1 MGKSEHVFKQKKKYA
16 TIHSNAIKLHIR
28 MDGKK
33 QYGIWKKEEEGE
45 EEKIAQSHS
54 LVINF
59 SLIKEF
65 LHFIQISNQSTYR
78 IESVSLKNLD
88 LWRIVSLVQK
98 LGIVN
103 CTRRV

>member
-1 MGKSEHVFKQKKKYA
+1 MA
-16 TIHSNAIKLHIR
+16 RSNMAF
-28 MDGKK
+28 GKK
-33 QYGIWKKEEEGE
+33 EEGE

-78 IESVSLKNLD
+78 IKSVSLRKNLD
-88 LWRIVSLVQK
+88 LWGIVSLVQK

>member
-1 MGKSEHVFKQKKKYA
+1 MPPSIQMQLSSTSGWQEAIWHLKKKEA
-16 TIHSNAIKLHIR
+16 
-28 MDGKK
+28 
-33 QYGIWKKEEEGE
+33 GE

-88 LWRIVSLVQK
+88 L
-98 LGIVN
+98 
-103 CTRRV
+103 